1 LGTSERPTGE
11 AGGDTATPA
20 QLPQTKAEI
29 HARRE
34 DIRQALVELEDVLS
48 RPAGDH
54 DSWTERVRAGVEH
67 MHTTLQHHVRETE
80 AEGGMLA
87 QLEEDAP
94 WLEGRVEQ
102 LRRDHDQL
110 LRAADD
116 LLANCR
122 AGHGADELREDALEL
137 LRGISRHR
145 HQGTDLLYDAYMVD
159 ISAAD

>member
-1 LGTSERPTGE
+1 MTSSRSTGE
-11 AGGDTATPA
+11 QGGDTAAPA
-20 QLPQTKAEI
+20 PLPQTRAEV

-54 DSWTERVRAGVEH
+54 ESWSDRVRAGVEH

-80 AEGGMLA
+80 SDGGMLA

-102 LRRDHDQL
+102 LRREHDAL
-110 LRAADD
+110 LAATDA

-122 AGHGADELREDALEL
+122 EGRGAEEIREEALDL